1 MATIHALTRASERL
15 GIELDAD
22 TVQGIVRNADR
33 IASECGNVDTA
44 ARVYRLGRM
53 VGQAWSDRSN
63 GDTVVAIIR
72 NGSVATFMF
81 RRSTQPH
88 TPQAYNV
95 RKVRG

>member
-1 MATIHALTRASERL
+1 MATIHALQRAAERL
-15 GIELDAD
+15 GVELDPD
-22 TVQGIVRNADR
+22 VVQGIVHNADNVA
-33 IASECGNVDTA
+33 ASCGDIDTA

-72 NGSVATFMF
+72 QGEVRTFMF

-88 TPQAYNV
+88 TPEAYNV

>member
-1 MATIHALTRASERL
+1 MATIHALERAADRL
-15 GIELDAD
+15 GIELDAE
-22 TVQGIVRNADR
+22 TVQGIVRNADH
-33 IASECGNVDTA
+33 IAHECGVDTA
-44 ARVYRLGRM
+44 ARVWRMSRM

-72 NGSVATFMF
+72 NGEVATFMF

-88 TPQAYNV
+88 TPEAYNV